1 MLGEKISV
9 HDELLPIKCNDQ
21 PCYIFNCLELASLD
35 KNLSNQPPLEHG
47 LIAFENITFDQR
59 SISDKLL
66 FKSQD
71 EGCTSIFCSEDFI
84 SLIIQ
89 SDLKWLKF
97 SENLTGI
104 F

>member
-1 MLGEKISV
+1 MLGEKILAYGK
-9 HDELLPIKCNDQ
+9 LLPIKCNDQ

-35 KNLSNQPPLEHG
+35 KNLSNQTPLEHG
-47 LIAFENITFDQR
+47 LMAFENITFDQH

-71 EGCTSIFCSEDFI
+71 EGYTSIFCSETFVN
-84 SLIIQ
+84 LINQ
-89 SDLKWLKF
+89 NGLKGLKF
-97 SENLTGI
+97 SKNLTDI